1 MRCRKMVSDMESNVT
16 LILSDIDSEFEK
28 IWNSISHTVAEITGT
43 DGSHLKMALFY
54 QGAVYEMKNELTRQ
68 KSLREKRND

>member
-1 MRCRKMVSDMESNVT
+1 MVSDMESNVA
-16 LILSDIDSEFEK
+16 LILSDVDSEFEK

-43 DGSHLKMALFY
+43 DGSHLKMAFKSVFY